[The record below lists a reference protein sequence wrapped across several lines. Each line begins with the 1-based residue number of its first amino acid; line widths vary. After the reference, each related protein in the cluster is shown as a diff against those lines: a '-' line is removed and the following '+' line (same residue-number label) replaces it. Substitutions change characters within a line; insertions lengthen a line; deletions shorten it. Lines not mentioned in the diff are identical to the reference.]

1 MRVLKNDIKPE
12 AYRLEDLAGGPVK
25 QDQIQLCGSNREF

>member
-12 AYRLEDLAGGPVK
+12 DYKLENLAGGPVK
-25 QDQIQLCGSNREF
+25 QNQIQLCGSNRDF